1 MRLFLIITVIAVMAV
16 MAGCGSA
23 RNTITLRAEPLSAV
37 IPDKKSS
44 DDTSIEVAPFGN
56 AALAGKPGEEEEAV
70 THVWDFRD
78 ATTWLL
84 GEISPSRFFDTP
96 YSSWYVSGYRDYSPD
111 PVIMEQLKEID
122 IDDYTVTIVLGT
134 WCSDSRREVPRFM
147 KIIDQWGF
155 PEDKISFIGV
165 DINKAAPLADFKEYG
180 IERVPTFIF
189 FKNKSEK
196 GRIIEIPVT
205 SLEQDTRNI
214 LTEN

>member
-44 DDTSIEVAPFGN
+44 DDTSIEVAPLGN
-56 AALAGKPGEEEEAV
+56 AALAGKPGEEEEAA

-122 IDDYTVTIVLGT
+122 IDGYTVTIDLVESIKITNNRYELLIKVPSHLIPAKASLHNLNGSHIRT
-134 WCSDSRREVPRFM
+134 KVIDSNECSFDITGLLPGIYVVSVYNSVVQDAA
-147 KIIDQWGF
+147 KIVICQ
-155 PEDKISFIGV
+155 
-165 DINKAAPLADFKEYG
+165 
-180 IERVPTFIF
+180 
-189 FKNKSEK
+189 
-196 GRIIEIPVT
+196 
-205 SLEQDTRNI
+205 
-214 LTEN
+214 

>member
-1 MRLFLIITVIAVMAV
+1 MRLFLIITVIAIMAV

-23 RNTITLRAEPLSAV
+23 RNTSTLRAEPLSAV

-44 DDTSIEVAPFGN
+44 EETSMEVAPFGN
-56 AALAGKPGEEEEAV
+56 AALAGKPGEEEEAA

-84 GEISPSRFFDTP
+84 GEISPSRFLDTP
-96 YSSWYVSGYRDYSPD
+96 YSSWYVIGYRDYSPD
-111 PVIMEQLKEID
+111 PDIMGKLKEID

-189 FKNKSEK
+189 YKNKSEK

-205 SLEQDTRNI
+205 SLEQDTRII
-214 LTEN
+214 LTGN